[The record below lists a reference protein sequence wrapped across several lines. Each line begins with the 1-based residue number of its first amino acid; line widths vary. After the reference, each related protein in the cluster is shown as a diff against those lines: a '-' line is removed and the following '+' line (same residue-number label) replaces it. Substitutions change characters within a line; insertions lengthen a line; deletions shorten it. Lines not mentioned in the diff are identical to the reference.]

1 MILQEN
7 IRRILKE
14 ESLKQ
19 TLIDEMKRSGIRDTA
34 KLMSITSKELL
45 KMAGFKESHNKF
57 IKDTKLPE
65 IKKK

>member
-1 MILQEN
+1 
-7 IRRILKE
+7 
-14 ESLKQ
+14 
-19 TLIDEMKRSGIRDTA
+19 MKRSGIRDTA